1 MAGRH
6 GRNRRRGR
14 RFGVLYKLLTL
25 VVVCAAAVL
34 ALTLFFRVETVEVTG
49 NSRYSAQE
57 IQDACGV
64 SLGDNLYLLSKPD
77 MVARLHRQLPYIDEV
92 RITRRLPDTLCV
104 QVTEFTTVY
113 AVEQEGTVWLL
124 TSGGKIVETIS
135 SRGDVP
141 LIDGC
146 ELLAPSL
153 GGEVSFALE
162 VQNRQESLLALLEA
176 LESAELT
183 EGVRAIHLGDPAVL
197 TMDYTQRFTVE
208 MPYGGEYPRLLR
220 YLTLVIDELETNLT
234 GVIDL
239 TRDGEPH
246 FRPN

>member
-1 MAGRH
+1 MARRH
-6 GRNRRRGR
+6 GRGRRGR

-34 ALTLFFRVETVEVTG
+34 ALTLFFKVESVEVTG

-77 MVARLHRQLPYIDEV
+77 MVQRLHQQLPYIDEV
-92 RITRRLPDTLCV
+92 RITRQLPNTLCV

-124 TSGGKIVETIS
+124 TSGGKIVETAAE
-135 SRGDVP
+135 RGDVP

-153 GGEVSFALE
+153 SGDVSFALE
-162 VQNRQESLLALLEA
+162 LQNRQESLFALLTA

-183 EGVRAIHLGDPAVL
+183 EGVRAIHLGDPTVL
-197 TMDYTQRFTVE
+197 TMDYTERFSVE
-208 MPYGGEYPRLLR
+208 MPYSADYPRLLR
-220 YLTLVIDELETNLT
+220 YLTLVIEELETNLT

>member
-1 MAGRH
+1 MARRH
-6 GRNRRRGR
+6 GRGRRGR

-34 ALTLFFRVETVEVTG
+34 ALTLFFKVESVEVTG

-77 MVARLHRQLPYIDEV
+77 MVQKLHQQLPYIDEV
-92 RITRRLPDTLCV
+92 RITRRLPNTLCV
-104 QVTEFTTVY
+104 QVTEFSTVY

-124 TSGGKIVETIS
+124 TSGGKIVETAAE
-135 SRGDVP
+135 RGDTP
-141 LIDGC
+141 IIDGC

-153 GGEVSFALE
+153 GGDVSFALE
-162 VQNRQESLLALLEA
+162 LQNRQESLFALLTA

-183 EGVRAIHLGDPAVL
+183 EGVRAIHLGDPTVL
-197 TMDYTQRFTVE
+197 TMDYTERFSVE
-208 MPYGGEYPRLLR
+208 MPYSADYPRLLR
-220 YLTLVIDELETNLT
+220 YLTLVIEELETNLT

>member
-1 MAGRH
+1 MARRH
-6 GRNRRRGR
+6 GRGRRGR

-34 ALTLFFRVETVEVTG
+34 ALTLFFKVESVEVTG

-64 SLGDNLYLLSKPD
+64 QLGDNLYLLSKPD
-77 MVARLHRQLPYIDEV
+77 MVQRLHQRLPYIDEV
-92 RITRRLPDTLCV
+92 RITRSLPNTLRV

-124 TSGGKIVETIS
+124 TSGGKIVETAAE
-135 SRGDVP
+135 RGDTP

-153 GGEVSFALE
+153 GGDVSFALE
-162 VQNRQESLLALLEA
+162 LQNRQESLLALLTAQER
-176 LESAELT
+176 AELT
-183 EGVRAIHLGDPAVL
+183 GDVRAIHLGDPTVL
-197 TMDYTQRFTVE
+197 SMDYTERFTVE
-208 MPYGGEYPRLLR
+208 MPYGADYPRLLR
-220 YLTLVIDELETNLT
+220 YLTLVIEELETNLT

>member
-1 MAGRH
+1 M
-6 GRNRRRGR
+6 
-14 RFGVLYKLLTL
+14 
-25 VVVCAAAVL
+25 
-34 ALTLFFRVETVEVTG
+34 
-49 NSRYSAQE
+49 
-57 IQDACGV
+57 
-64 SLGDNLYLLSKPD
+64 
-77 MVARLHRQLPYIDEV
+77 
-92 RITRRLPDTLCV
+92 
-104 QVTEFTTVY
+104 
-113 AVEQEGTVWLL
+113 
-124 TSGGKIVETIS
+124 
-135 SRGDVP
+135 
-141 LIDGC
+141 
-146 ELLAPSL
+146 
-153 GGEVSFALE
+153 SFALE

-197 TMDYTQRFTVE
+197 TMDYTERFTVE

>member
-1 MAGRH
+1 MARRH
-6 GRNRRRGR
+6 GRGRRGR

-34 ALTLFFRVETVEVTG
+34 ALTLFFKVESVEVTG

-77 MVARLHRQLPYIDEV
+77 MVQRLHQQLPYIDEV
-92 RITRRLPDTLCV
+92 RVTRRLPNTLCI
-104 QVTEFTTVY
+104 QVTEFSTVY

-124 TSGGKIVETIS
+124 TSGGKIVETAAE
-135 SRGDVP
+135 RGDVP

-153 GGEVSFALE
+153 SGDVSFALE
-162 VQNRQESLLALLEA
+162 LQNRQESLFALLTA

-183 EGVRAIHLGDPAVL
+183 GDVRAIHLGDPTVL
-197 TMDYTQRFTVE
+197 TMDYTERFSVE
-208 MPYGGEYPRLLR
+208 MPYSADYPRLLR
-220 YLTLVIDELETNLT
+220 YLTLVIEELETNLT

>member
-1 MAGRH
+1 MARRH
-6 GRNRRRGR
+6 GRGRRGR

-34 ALTLFFRVETVEVTG
+34 ALTLFFKVESVEVTG

-77 MVARLHRQLPYIDEV
+77 MVQRLHQQLPYIDEV
-92 RITRRLPDTLCV
+92 RITRRLPNTLCV

-124 TSGGKIVETIS
+124 TSGGKIVETAAE
-135 SRGDVP
+135 RGDTP

-153 GGEVSFALE
+153 GGDVSFALE
-162 VQNRQESLLALLEA
+162 LQNRQESLFALLTA

-183 EGVRAIHLGDPAVL
+183 GAVRAIHLGDPTVL
-197 TMDYTQRFTVE
+197 SMDYTERFTVE
-208 MPYGGEYPRLLR
+208 MPYGADYPRLLR
-220 YLTLVIDELETNLT
+220 YLTLVIEELETNLT

>member
-1 MAGRH
+1 MARRH
-6 GRNRRRGR
+6 GRGRRGR

-34 ALTLFFRVETVEVTG
+34 ALTLFFKVESVEVTG

-77 MVARLHRQLPYIDEV
+77 MVERLHQQLPYIDEV
-92 RITRRLPDTLCV
+92 RITRQLPNTLCV
-104 QVTEFTTVY
+104 QVTEFSTVY

-124 TSGGKIVETIS
+124 TSGGKIVETAAE
-135 SRGDVP
+135 RGDTP

-153 GGEVSFALE
+153 GGDVSFALE
-162 VQNRQESLLALLEA
+162 LQNRQESLFALLTA

-183 EGVRAIHLGDPAVL
+183 GAVRAIHLGDPTVL
-197 TMDYTQRFTVE
+197 SMDYTERFTVE
-208 MPYGGEYPRLLR
+208 MPYGADYPRLLR
-220 YLTLVIDELETNLT
+220 YLTLVIEELETNLT

>member
-1 MAGRH
+1 MARRH
-6 GRNRRRGR
+6 GRGRRGR

-34 ALTLFFRVETVEVTG
+34 ALTLFFKVESVEVTG

-77 MVARLHRQLPYIDEV
+77 MVQRLHQQLPYIDEV
-92 RITRRLPDTLCV
+92 RITRQLPNTLCV
-104 QVTEFTTVY
+104 QVTEFSTVY

-124 TSGGKIVETIS
+124 TSGGKIVETAAE
-135 SRGDVP
+135 RGDTP

-153 GGEVSFALE
+153 GGDVSFALE
-162 VQNRQESLLALLEA
+162 LQNRRESLFALLTA

-183 EGVRAIHLGDPAVL
+183 GDVRAIHLGDPTVL
-197 TMDYTQRFTVE
+197 SMDYTERFTVE
-208 MPYGGEYPRLLR
+208 MPYSADYPRLLR
-220 YLTLVIDELETNLT
+220 YLTLVIEELETNLT

>member
-1 MAGRH
+1 MARRH
-6 GRNRRRGR
+6 GRGRRGR

-34 ALTLFFRVETVEVTG
+34 ALTLFFKVESVEVTG

-77 MVARLHRQLPYIDEV
+77 MVQRLHQRLPYIDEV
-92 RITRRLPDTLCV
+92 RITRSLPNTLRV

-124 TSGGKIVETIS
+124 TSGGKIVETAAE
-135 SRGDVP
+135 RGDVP

-153 GGEVSFALE
+153 SGDVSFALE
-162 VQNRQESLLALLEA
+162 LQNRQESLFALLTA

-183 EGVRAIHLGDPAVL
+183 EGVRAIHLGDPTVL
-197 TMDYTQRFTVE
+197 TMDYTERFSVE
-208 MPYGGEYPRLLR
+208 MPYSADYPRLLR
-220 YLTLVIDELETNLT
+220 YLTLVIEELETNLT

>member
-1 MAGRH
+1 MARRH
-6 GRNRRRGR
+6 GRGRRGR

-34 ALTLFFRVETVEVTG
+34 ALTLFFKVESVEVTG

-77 MVARLHRQLPYIDEV
+77 MVQRLHQRLPYIDEV
-92 RITRRLPDTLCV
+92 RITRSLPNTLCV

-124 TSGGKIVETIS
+124 TSGGKIVETAAE
-135 SRGDVP
+135 RGDTP

-153 GGEVSFALE
+153 GGDVSFALE
-162 VQNRQESLLALLEA
+162 LQNRQESLFALLTA

-183 EGVRAIHLGDPAVL
+183 GNVRAIHLGDPTVL
-197 TMDYTQRFTVE
+197 SMDYTERFTVE
-208 MPYGGEYPRLLR
+208 MPYGADYPRLLR
-220 YLTLVIDELETNLT
+220 YLTLVIEELETNLT

>member
-1 MAGRH
+1 MARRH
-6 GRNRRRGR
+6 GRGRRGR

-34 ALTLFFRVETVEVTG
+34 ALTLFFKVESVEVTG

-64 SLGDNLYLLSKPD
+64 QLGDNLYLLSKPD
-77 MVARLHRQLPYIDEV
+77 MVQRLHQQLPYIDEV
-92 RITRRLPDTLCV
+92 RITRQLPNTLCV
-104 QVTEFTTVY
+104 QVTEFSTVY

-124 TSGGKIVETIS
+124 TSGGKIVETAAE
-135 SRGDVP
+135 RGDTP

-153 GGEVSFALE
+153 SGDVSFALE
-162 VQNRQESLLALLEA
+162 LQNRQESLFALLTA

-183 EGVRAIHLGDPAVL
+183 EGVRAIHLGDPTVL
-197 TMDYTQRFTVE
+197 TMDYTERFTVE
-208 MPYGGEYPRLLR
+208 MPYGADYPRLLR
-220 YLTLVIDELETNLT
+220 YLTLVIEELETNLT

>member
-1 MAGRH
+1 MARRH
-6 GRNRRRGR
+6 GRGRRGR

-34 ALTLFFRVETVEVTG
+34 ALTLFFKVESVEVTG

-77 MVARLHRQLPYIDEV
+77 MVQRLHQQLPYIDEV
-92 RITRRLPDTLCV
+92 RITRSLPNTLCV

-124 TSGGKIVETIS
+124 TSGGKIVETAAE
-135 SRGDVP
+135 RGDTP

-153 GGEVSFALE
+153 GGDVSFALE
-162 VQNRQESLLALLEA
+162 LQNRQESLFALLTA

-183 EGVRAIHLGDPAVL
+183 GDVRAIHLGDPTVL
-197 TMDYTQRFTVE
+197 SMDYTERFTVE
-208 MPYGGEYPRLLR
+208 MPYGADYPRLLR
-220 YLTLVIDELETNLT
+220 YLTLVIEELETNLT

>member
-1 MAGRH
+1 MARRH
-6 GRNRRRGR
+6 GRGRRGR

-34 ALTLFFRVETVEVTG
+34 ALTLFFKVESVEVTG

-64 SLGDNLYLLSKPD
+64 QLGDNLYLLSKPD
-77 MVARLHRQLPYIDEV
+77 MVQRLHQRLPYIDEV
-92 RITRRLPDTLCV
+92 RITRSLPNTLRV

-124 TSGGKIVETIS
+124 TSGGKIVETAAE
-135 SRGDVP
+135 RGDTP
-141 LIDGC
+141 IIDGC

-153 GGEVSFALE
+153 GGDVSFALE
-162 VQNRQESLLALLEA
+162 LQNRQESLFALLTA

-183 EGVRAIHLGDPAVL
+183 GDVRAIHLGDPTVL
-197 TMDYTQRFTVE
+197 SMDYTERFTVE
-208 MPYGGEYPRLLR
+208 MPYGADYPRLLR
-220 YLTLVIDELETNLT
+220 YLTLVIEELETNLT

>member
-1 MAGRH
+1 MARRH
-6 GRNRRRGR
+6 GRGRRGR

-34 ALTLFFRVETVEVTG
+34 ALTLFFKVESVEVTG

-64 SLGDNLYLLSKPD
+64 QLGDNLYLLSKPD
-77 MVARLHRQLPYIDEV
+77 MVQRLHQRLPYIDEV
-92 RITRRLPDTLCV
+92 RITRRLPNTLCV
-104 QVTEFTTVY
+104 QVTEFSTVY

-124 TSGGKIVETIS
+124 TSGGKIVETAAE
-135 SRGDVP
+135 RGDVP

-153 GGEVSFALE
+153 SGDVSFALE
-162 VQNRQESLLALLEA
+162 LQNRQESLFALLTA

-183 EGVRAIHLGDPAVL
+183 EGVRAIHLGDPTVL
-197 TMDYTQRFTVE
+197 TMDYTERFSVE
-208 MPYGGEYPRLLR
+208 MPYSADYPRLLR
-220 YLTLVIDELETNLT
+220 YLTLVIEELETNLT

>member
-1 MAGRH
+1 MARRH
-6 GRNRRRGR
+6 GRGRRGR

-34 ALTLFFRVETVEVTG
+34 ALTLFFKVESVEVTG

-64 SLGDNLYLLSKPD
+64 QLGDNLYLLSKPD
-77 MVARLHRQLPYIDEV
+77 MVQRLHQQLPYIDEV
-92 RITRRLPDTLCV
+92 RITRRLPNTLCV
-104 QVTEFTTVY
+104 QVTEFSTVY

-124 TSGGKIVETIS
+124 TSGGKIVETAAE
-135 SRGDVP
+135 RGDTP

-153 GGEVSFALE
+153 GGDVSFALE
-162 VQNRQESLLALLEA
+162 LQNRQESLFALLTA

-183 EGVRAIHLGDPAVL
+183 GDVRAIHLGDPTVL
-197 TMDYTQRFTVE
+197 SMDYTESFTVE
-208 MPYGGEYPRLLR
+208 MPYGADYPRLLR
-220 YLTLVIDELETNLT
+220 YLTLVIEELETNLT

>member
-1 MAGRH
+1 MARRH
-6 GRNRRRGR
+6 GRGRRGR

-34 ALTLFFRVETVEVTG
+34 ALTLFFKVESVEVTG

-64 SLGDNLYLLSKPD
+64 QLGDNLYLLSKPD
-77 MVARLHRQLPYIDEV
+77 MVQRLHQRLPYIDEV
-92 RITRRLPDTLCV
+92 RITRSLPNTLRV

-124 TSGGKIVETIS
+124 TSGGKIVETAAE
-135 SRGDVP
+135 RGDTP
-141 LIDGC
+141 IIDGC

-153 GGEVSFALE
+153 GGDVSFALE
-162 VQNRQESLLALLEA
+162 LQNRQESLFALLTA

-183 EGVRAIHLGDPAVL
+183 GDVRAIHLGDPTVL
-197 TMDYTQRFTVE
+197 SMDYTESFTVE
-208 MPYGGEYPRLLR
+208 MPYGADYPRLLR
-220 YLTLVIDELETNLT
+220 YLTLVIEELETNLT

>member
-1 MAGRH
+1 MARRH
-6 GRNRRRGR
+6 GRGRRGR

-34 ALTLFFRVETVEVTG
+34 ALTLFFKVESVEVTG

-64 SLGDNLYLLSKPD
+64 QLGDNLYLLSKPD
-77 MVARLHRQLPYIDEV
+77 MVQRLHQRLPYIDEV
-92 RITRRLPDTLCV
+92 RITRSLPNTLRV

-124 TSGGKIVETIS
+124 TSGGKIVETAAE
-135 SRGDVP
+135 RGDTP
-141 LIDGC
+141 IIDGC

-153 GGEVSFALE
+153 SGDVSFALE
-162 VQNRQESLLALLEA
+162 LQNRQESLFALLTA

-183 EGVRAIHLGDPAVL
+183 GDVRAIHLGDPTVL
-197 TMDYTQRFTVE
+197 SMDYTERFTVE
-208 MPYGGEYPRLLR
+208 MPYGADYPRLLR
-220 YLTLVIDELETNLT
+220 YLTLVIEELETNLT

>member
-1 MAGRH
+1 MARRH
-6 GRNRRRGR
+6 GRGRRGR

-34 ALTLFFRVETVEVTG
+34 ALTLFFKVESVEVTG

-77 MVARLHRQLPYIDEV
+77 MVQRLHQRLPYIDEV
-92 RITRRLPDTLCV
+92 RITRRLPNTLCV
-104 QVTEFTTVY
+104 QVTEFSTVY

-124 TSGGKIVETIS
+124 TSGGKIVETAAE
-135 SRGDVP
+135 RGDTP

-153 GGEVSFALE
+153 GGDVSFALE
-162 VQNRQESLLALLEA
+162 LQNRRESLFALLTA

-183 EGVRAIHLGDPAVL
+183 GDVRAIHLGDPTVL
-197 TMDYTQRFTVE
+197 SMDYTERFTVE
-208 MPYGGEYPRLLR
+208 MPYGADYPRLLR
-220 YLTLVIDELETNLT
+220 YLTLVIEELETNLT

>member
-1 MAGRH
+1 MARRH
-6 GRNRRRGR
+6 GRGRRGR

-34 ALTLFFRVETVEVTG
+34 ALTLFFKVESVEVTG

-64 SLGDNLYLLSKPD
+64 QLGDNLYLLSKPD
-77 MVARLHRQLPYIDEV
+77 MVQRLHQRLPYIDEV
-92 RITRRLPDTLCV
+92 RITRSLPNTLRV

-124 TSGGKIVETIS
+124 TSGGKIVETAAE
-135 SRGDVP
+135 RGDTP

-153 GGEVSFALE
+153 SGDVSFALE
-162 VQNRQESLLALLEA
+162 LQNRQESLFALLTA

-183 EGVRAIHLGDPAVL
+183 EGVRAIHLGDPTVL
-197 TMDYTQRFTVE
+197 TMDYTERFTVE
-208 MPYGGEYPRLLR
+208 MPYGADYPRLLR
-220 YLTLVIDELETNLT
+220 YLTLVIEELETNLT

>member
-1 MAGRH
+1 MARRH
-6 GRNRRRGR
+6 GRGRRGR

-34 ALTLFFRVETVEVTG
+34 ALTLFFKVESVEVTG

-64 SLGDNLYLLSKPD
+64 QLGDNLYLLSKPD
-77 MVARLHRQLPYIDEV
+77 MVQRLHQRLPYIDEV
-92 RITRRLPDTLCV
+92 RITRRLPNTLCV
-104 QVTEFTTVY
+104 QVTEFSTVY

-124 TSGGKIVETIS
+124 TSGGKIVETAAE
-135 SRGDVP
+135 RGDTP

-153 GGEVSFALE
+153 GGDVSFALE
-162 VQNRQESLLALLEA
+162 LQNRQESLFALLTA

-183 EGVRAIHLGDPAVL
+183 GDVRAIHLGDPTVL
-197 TMDYTQRFTVE
+197 SMDYTERFTVE
-208 MPYGGEYPRLLR
+208 MPYGADYPRLLR
-220 YLTLVIDELETNLT
+220 YLTLVIEELETNLT

>member
-1 MAGRH
+1 MARRH
-6 GRNRRRGR
+6 GRGRRGR

-34 ALTLFFRVETVEVTG
+34 ALTLFFKVESVEVTG

-77 MVARLHRQLPYIDEV
+77 MVQRLHQRLPYIDEV
-92 RITRRLPDTLCV
+92 RITRSLPNTLRV

-124 TSGGKIVETIS
+124 TSGGKIVETAAE
-135 SRGDVP
+135 RGDTP

-153 GGEVSFALE
+153 GGDVSFALE
-162 VQNRQESLLALLEA
+162 LQNRQESLFALLTA

-183 EGVRAIHLGDPAVL
+183 GDVRAIHLGDPTVL
-197 TMDYTQRFTVE
+197 SMDYTERFTVE
-208 MPYGGEYPRLLR
+208 MPYGADYPRLLR
-220 YLTLVIDELETNLT
+220 YLTLVIEELETNLT

>member
-6 GRNRRRGR
+6 GRKRRRGR
-14 RFGVLYKLLTL
+14 RFSVLYKLLTL
-25 VVVCAAAVL
+25 VVACAAAVL
-34 ALTLFFRVETVEVTG
+34 ALTLFFKVETVEVTG

-124 TSGGKIVETIS
+124 TSGGKIVETVS

-197 TMDYTQRFTVE
+197 TMAYAERFTVE
-208 MPYGGEYPRLLR
+208 IPYGGESPRRLR

>member
-1 MAGRH
+1 MARRH
-6 GRNRRRGR
+6 GRGRRGR

-34 ALTLFFRVETVEVTG
+34 ALTLFFKVESVEVTG

-77 MVARLHRQLPYIDEV
+77 MVQRLHQQLPYIDEV
-92 RITRRLPDTLCV
+92 RITRQLPNTLCV
-104 QVTEFTTVY
+104 QVTEFSTVY

-124 TSGGKIVETIS
+124 TSGGKIVETAAE
-135 SRGDVP
+135 RGDTP

-153 GGEVSFALE
+153 GGDVSFALE
-162 VQNRQESLLALLEA
+162 LQNRRESLFALLTA

-183 EGVRAIHLGDPAVL
+183 GDVRAIHLGDPTVL
-197 TMDYTQRFTVE
+197 SMDYTESFTVE
-208 MPYGGEYPRLLR
+208 MPYGADYPRLLR
-220 YLTLVIDELETNLT
+220 YLTLVIEELETNLT

>member
-1 MAGRH
+1 MARRH
-6 GRNRRRGR
+6 GRGRRGR

-34 ALTLFFRVETVEVTG
+34 ALTLFFKVESVEVTG

-64 SLGDNLYLLSKPD
+64 QLGDNLYLLSKPD
-77 MVARLHRQLPYIDEV
+77 MVQRLHQRLPYIDEV
-92 RITRRLPDTLCV
+92 RITRSLPNTLRV

-124 TSGGKIVETIS
+124 TSGGKIVETAAE
-135 SRGDVP
+135 RGDVP

-153 GGEVSFALE
+153 GGDVSFALE
-162 VQNRQESLLALLEA
+162 LQNRQESLFALLTA

-183 EGVRAIHLGDPAVL
+183 EGVRAIHLGDPTVL
-197 TMDYTQRFTVE
+197 TMDYTERFTVE
-208 MPYGGEYPRLLR
+208 MPYGADYPRLLR
-220 YLTLVIDELETNLT
+220 YLTLVIEELETNLT

>member
-1 MAGRH
+1 MARRH
-6 GRNRRRGR
+6 GRGRRGR
-14 RFGVLYKLLTL
+14 RFGVLSKLLTL

-34 ALTLFFRVETVEVTG
+34 ALTLFFKVESVEVTG

-64 SLGDNLYLLSKPD
+64 QLGDNLYLLSKPD
-77 MVARLHRQLPYIDEV
+77 MVQRLHQRLPYIDEV
-92 RITRRLPDTLCV
+92 RITRSLPNTLRV

-124 TSGGKIVETIS
+124 TSGGKIVETAAE
-135 SRGDVP
+135 RGDVP

-153 GGEVSFALE
+153 SGDVSFALE
-162 VQNRQESLLALLEA
+162 LQNRQESLFALLTA

-183 EGVRAIHLGDPAVL
+183 EGVRAIHLGDPTVL
-197 TMDYTQRFTVE
+197 TMDYTERFSVE
-208 MPYGGEYPRLLR
+208 MPYSADYPRLLR
-220 YLTLVIDELETNLT
+220 YLTLVIEELETNLT

>member
-1 MAGRH
+1 MARRH
-6 GRNRRRGR
+6 GRGRRGR

-34 ALTLFFRVETVEVTG
+34 ALTLFFKVESVEVTG

-77 MVARLHRQLPYIDEV
+77 MVQRLHQQLPYIDEV
-92 RITRRLPDTLCV
+92 RITRRLPNTLCV

-124 TSGGKIVETIS
+124 TSGGKIVETAAE
-135 SRGDVP
+135 RGDVP

-153 GGEVSFALE
+153 GGDVSFALE
-162 VQNRQESLLALLEA
+162 LQNRQESLFALLTA

-183 EGVRAIHLGDPAVL
+183 GDVRAIHLGDPTVL
-197 TMDYTQRFTVE
+197 SMDYTERFTVE
-208 MPYGGEYPRLLR
+208 MPYGADYPRLLR
-220 YLTLVIDELETNLT
+220 YLTLVIEELETNLT

>member
-1 MAGRH
+1 MARRH
-6 GRNRRRGR
+6 GRGRRGR

-34 ALTLFFRVETVEVTG
+34 ALTLFFKVESVEVTG

-77 MVARLHRQLPYIDEV
+77 MVQRLHQQLPYIDEV
-92 RITRRLPDTLCV
+92 RITRRLPNTLCV
-104 QVTEFTTVY
+104 QVTEFSTVY

-124 TSGGKIVETIS
+124 TSGGKIVETAAE
-135 SRGDVP
+135 RGDTP

-153 GGEVSFALE
+153 GGDVSFALE
-162 VQNRQESLLALLEA
+162 LQNRQESLFALLTA

-183 EGVRAIHLGDPAVL
+183 GDVRAIHLGDPTVL
-197 TMDYTQRFTVE
+197 SMDYTESFTVE
-208 MPYGGEYPRLLR
+208 MPYGADYPRLLR
-220 YLTLVIDELETNLT
+220 YLTLVIEELETNLT

>member
-1 MAGRH
+1 MARRH
-6 GRNRRRGR
+6 GRGRRGR

-34 ALTLFFRVETVEVTG
+34 ALTLFFKVESVEVTG

-77 MVARLHRQLPYIDEV
+77 MVQRLHQRLPYIDEV
-92 RITRRLPDTLCV
+92 RITRSLPNTLCV

-124 TSGGKIVETIS
+124 TSGGKIVETAAE
-135 SRGDVP
+135 RGDTP

-153 GGEVSFALE
+153 GGDVSFALE
-162 VQNRQESLLALLEA
+162 LQNRQESLFALLTA

-183 EGVRAIHLGDPAVL
+183 GDVRAIHLGDPTVL
-197 TMDYTQRFTVE
+197 SMDYTERFTVE
-208 MPYGGEYPRLLR
+208 MPYGADYPRLLR
-220 YLTLVIDELETNLT
+220 YLTLVIEELETNLT

>member
-1 MAGRH
+1 MARRH
-6 GRNRRRGR
+6 GRGRRGR

-34 ALTLFFRVETVEVTG
+34 ALTLFFKVESVEVTG

-64 SLGDNLYLLSKPD
+64 QLGDNLYLLSKPD
-77 MVARLHRQLPYIDEV
+77 MVQRLHQRLPYIDEV
-92 RITRRLPDTLCV
+92 RITRSLPNTLRV

-124 TSGGKIVETIS
+124 TSGGKIVETAAE
-135 SRGDVP
+135 RGDVP

-153 GGEVSFALE
+153 GGDVSFALE
-162 VQNRQESLLALLEA
+162 LQNRQESLFALLTA

-183 EGVRAIHLGDPAVL
+183 EGVRAIHLGDPTVL
-197 TMDYTQRFTVE
+197 TMDYTERFSVE
-208 MPYGGEYPRLLR
+208 MPYSADSPRLLR
-220 YLTLVIDELETNLT
+220 YLTLVIEELETNLT

>member
-1 MAGRH
+1 MARRH
-6 GRNRRRGR
+6 GRGRRGR

-34 ALTLFFRVETVEVTG
+34 ALTLFFKVESVEVTG

-64 SLGDNLYLLSKPD
+64 QLGDNLYLLSKPD
-77 MVARLHRQLPYIDEV
+77 MVQRLHQQLPYIDEV
-92 RITRRLPDTLCV
+92 RITRQLPNTLCV
-104 QVTEFTTVY
+104 QVTEFSTVY

-124 TSGGKIVETIS
+124 TSGGKIVETAAE
-135 SRGDVP
+135 RGDVP

-153 GGEVSFALE
+153 GGDVSFALE
-162 VQNRQESLLALLEA
+162 LQNRQESLFALLTA

-183 EGVRAIHLGDPAVL
+183 GDVRAIHLGDPTVL
-197 TMDYTQRFTVE
+197 SMDYTERFTVE
-208 MPYGGEYPRLLR
+208 MPYGADYPRLLR
-220 YLTLVIDELETNLT
+220 YLTLVIEELETNLT

>member
-1 MAGRH
+1 MARRH
-6 GRNRRRGR
+6 GRGRRGR

-34 ALTLFFRVETVEVTG
+34 ALTLFFKVESVEVTG

-64 SLGDNLYLLSKPD
+64 SLGDNLYLLSKHD
-77 MVARLHRQLPYIDEV
+77 MVQRLHQQLTYIDEV
-92 RITRRLPDTLCV
+92 RITRRLPNTLCV
-104 QVTEFTTVY
+104 QVTEFSTVY

-124 TSGGKIVETIS
+124 TSGGKIVETAAE
-135 SRGDVP
+135 RGDTP

-153 GGEVSFALE
+153 GGDVSFALE
-162 VQNRQESLLALLEA
+162 LQNRQESLYALLTA

-183 EGVRAIHLGDPAVL
+183 GDVRAIHLGDPTVL
-197 TMDYTQRFTVE
+197 SMDYTERFTVE
-208 MPYGGEYPRLLR
+208 MPYGADYPRLLR
-220 YLTLVIDELETNLT
+220 YLTLVIEELETNLT

>member
-1 MAGRH
+1 MARRH
-6 GRNRRRGR
+6 GRGRRGR

-34 ALTLFFRVETVEVTG
+34 ALTLFFKVESVEVTG

-77 MVARLHRQLPYIDEV
+77 MVQRLHQQLPYIDEV
-92 RITRRLPDTLCV
+92 RITRQLPNTLCV
-104 QVTEFTTVY
+104 QVTEFSTVY

-124 TSGGKIVETIS
+124 TSGGKIVETAAE
-135 SRGDVP
+135 RGDTP

-153 GGEVSFALE
+153 GGDVSFALE
-162 VQNRQESLLALLEA
+162 LQNRRESLFALLTA

-183 EGVRAIHLGDPAVL
+183 GNVRAIHLGDPTVL
-197 TMDYTQRFTVE
+197 SMDYTERFTVE
-208 MPYGGEYPRLLR
+208 MPYGADYPRLLR
-220 YLTLVIDELETNLT
+220 YLTLVIEELETNLT

>member
-1 MAGRH
+1 MARRH
-6 GRNRRRGR
+6 GRGRRGR

-34 ALTLFFRVETVEVTG
+34 ALTLFFKVESVEVTG

-77 MVARLHRQLPYIDEV
+77 MVQRLHQQLPYIDEV
-92 RITRRLPDTLCV
+92 RITRRLPNTLCV
-104 QVTEFTTVY
+104 QVTEFSTVY

-124 TSGGKIVETIS
+124 TSGGKIVETAAE
-135 SRGDVP
+135 RGDTP
-141 LIDGC
+141 IIDGC

-153 GGEVSFALE
+153 GGDVSFALARPP
-162 VQNRQESLLALLEA
+162 RQESLFALLTA

-183 EGVRAIHLGDPAVL
+183 GDVRAIHLGDPTVL
-197 TMDYTQRFTVE
+197 SMDYTERFTVE
-208 MPYGGEYPRLLR
+208 MPYGADYPRLLR
-220 YLTLVIDELETNLT
+220 YLTLVIEELETNLT

>member
-1 MAGRH
+1 MARRH
-6 GRNRRRGR
+6 GRGRRGR

-34 ALTLFFRVETVEVTG
+34 ALTLFFKVESVEVTG

-77 MVARLHRQLPYIDEV
+77 MVQRLHQQLPYIDEV
-92 RITRRLPDTLCV
+92 RITRRLPNTLCV
-104 QVTEFTTVY
+104 QVTEFSTVY

-124 TSGGKIVETIS
+124 TSGGKIVETAAE
-135 SRGDVP
+135 RGDTP

-153 GGEVSFALE
+153 GGDVSFALE
-162 VQNRQESLLALLEA
+162 LQNRQESLFALLTA

-183 EGVRAIHLGDPAVL
+183 GDVRAIHLGDPAVL
-197 TMDYTQRFTVE
+197 SMDYTERFTVE
-208 MPYGGEYPRLLR
+208 MPYGADYPRLLR
-220 YLTLVIDELETNLT
+220 YLTLVIEELETNLT

>member
-1 MAGRH
+1 MARRH
-6 GRNRRRGR
+6 GRGRRGR

-34 ALTLFFRVETVEVTG
+34 ALTLFFKVESVEVTG

-77 MVARLHRQLPYIDEV
+77 MVQRLHQQLPYIDEV
-92 RITRRLPDTLCV
+92 RITRRLPNTLCI
-104 QVTEFTTVY
+104 QVTEFSTVY
-113 AVEQEGTVWLL
+113 AMEQEGTVWLL
-124 TSGGKIVETIS
+124 TSGGKIVETAAE
-135 SRGDVP
+135 RGDTP
-141 LIDGC
+141 IIDGC

-153 GGEVSFALE
+153 GGDVSFALE
-162 VQNRQESLLALLEA
+162 LQNRQESLFALLTA

-183 EGVRAIHLGDPAVL
+183 GDVRAIHLGDPTVL
-197 TMDYTQRFTVE
+197 SMDYTERFTVE
-208 MPYGGEYPRLLR
+208 MPYGADYPRLLR
-220 YLTLVIDELETNLT
+220 YLTLVIEELETNLT

>member
-1 MAGRH
+1 MARRH
-6 GRNRRRGR
+6 GRGRRGR

-34 ALTLFFRVETVEVTG
+34 ALTLFFKVESVEVTG

-77 MVARLHRQLPYIDEV
+77 MVQKLHQQLPYIDEV
-92 RITRRLPDTLCV
+92 RITRRLPNTLCV
-104 QVTEFTTVY
+104 QVTEFSTVY

-124 TSGGKIVETIS
+124 TSGGKIVETAAE
-135 SRGDVP
+135 RGDVP

-153 GGEVSFALE
+153 SGDVSFALE
-162 VQNRQESLLALLEA
+162 LQNRQESLFALLTA

-183 EGVRAIHLGDPAVL
+183 EGVRAIHLGDPTVL
-197 TMDYTQRFTVE
+197 TMDYTERFSVE
-208 MPYGGEYPRLLR
+208 MPYSADYPRLLR
-220 YLTLVIDELETNLT
+220 YLTLVIEELETNLT

>member
-1 MAGRH
+1 MARRH
-6 GRNRRRGR
+6 GRGRRGR

-34 ALTLFFRVETVEVTG
+34 ALTLFFKVESVEVTG

-64 SLGDNLYLLSKPD
+64 QLGDNLYLLSKPD
-77 MVARLHRQLPYIDEV
+77 MVQRLHQRLPYIDEV
-92 RITRRLPDTLCV
+92 RITRSLPNTLRV

-124 TSGGKIVETIS
+124 TSGGKIVETAAE
-135 SRGDVP
+135 RGDTP

-153 GGEVSFALE
+153 SGDVSFALE
-162 VQNRQESLLALLEA
+162 LQNRQESLFALLTA

-183 EGVRAIHLGDPAVL
+183 EGVRAIHLGDPTVL
-197 TMDYTQRFTVE
+197 SMDYTESFTVE
-208 MPYGGEYPRLLR
+208 MPYGADYPRLLR
-220 YLTLVIDELETNLT
+220 YLTLVIEELETNLT

>member
-1 MAGRH
+1 MARRH
-6 GRNRRRGR
+6 GRGRRGR

-34 ALTLFFRVETVEVTG
+34 ALTLFFKVESVEVTG

-64 SLGDNLYLLSKPD
+64 QLGDNLYLLNKPD
-77 MVARLHRQLPYIDEV
+77 MVQRLHQQLPYIDEV
-92 RITRRLPDTLCV
+92 RITRQLPNTLCV
-104 QVTEFTTVY
+104 QVTEFSTVY

-124 TSGGKIVETIS
+124 TSGGKIVETAAE
-135 SRGDVP
+135 RGDTP
-141 LIDGC
+141 IIDGC

-153 GGEVSFALE
+153 SGDVSFALE
-162 VQNRQESLLALLEA
+162 LQNRQESLFALLTA

-183 EGVRAIHLGDPAVL
+183 EGVRAIHLGDPTVL
-197 TMDYTQRFTVE
+197 TMDYTERFSVE
-208 MPYGGEYPRLLR
+208 MPYSADYPRLLR
-220 YLTLVIDELETNLT
+220 YLTLVIEELETNLT